1 MPTSKKPKMGRHP
14 FDDKSQKRRNVTLS
28 AELADKAR
36 KLGDGNV
43 NAGIRYALT
52 ETKLEK

>member
-28 AELADKAR
+28 DKLADKAK
-36 KLGDGNV
+36 KLGEGNTS
-43 NAGIRYALT
+43 AGIRYALT